1 MELVRLESVVEILD
15 HKRVPISSKD
25 RAYRKGQYP
34 YYGAQGIVDWIDDYI
49 FDGTYILVAEDGEN
63 LKSQNQP
70 IAQLVSGQFWVNN
83 HAHIL
88 GTKKGFDLS
97 YVFYML
103 NSLNL
108 SGYITGSAQP
118 KLNQDNLRAIMLP
131 MPAYDTQVAI
141 SNILSSLDAKIAL
154 NRRMNEELEGMAKML
169 YDYWF
174 VQFDFPNEEGKPYKS
189 SGGAMEYNAVLKR
202 EIPAGWKVE
211 KLTKIADTYS
221 GGTPNSTTA
230 EYYQDGDIPWINSG
244 EINHPIITKTDNYI
258 TELGMN
264 NSSAKKIPAGAI
276 LVAMYGATAGK
287 SSYLSFDATTNQ
299 AVCGVV
305 PHKEYLLGYIQL
317 YLSSLENYFS
327 SISTGSARRNISQD
341 LIRNTP
347 IVIPSEK
354 IISIFYQQH
363 GPILRQRVSL
373 QQEIEHLTVLRDK
386 LLPLLMNGQVRVAD

>member
-202 EIPAGWKVE
+202 EIPAGWKVKE
-211 KLTKIADTYS
+211 INNLVDFEADTLS
-221 GGTPNSTTA
+221 P
-230 EYYQDGDIPWINSG
+230 SG
-244 EINHPIITKTDNYI
+244 EPTTTYKHV
-258 TELGMN
+258 
-264 NSSAKKIPAGAI
+264 SIPSYDSCGDYQEEMGQAI
-276 LVAMYGATAGK
+276 LSDKFVVTDSHVLVSKLNPWVNRVVWGRDIKNLIASTEFVMWQVKDLQYKSFLYYTAQTGP
-287 SSYLSFDATTNQ
+287 FI
-299 AVCGVV
+299 
-305 PHKEYLLGYIQL
+305 GYCTKA
-317 YLSSLENYFS
+317 
-327 SISTGSARRNISQD
+327 STGTSHSHRRVDPNIM
-341 LIRNTP
+341 LRYLVPFNET
-347 IVIPSEK
+347 IVKKYSDMSRPFVEHRYK
-354 IISIFYQQH
+354 NLKEISN
-363 GPILRQRVSL
+363 
-373 QQEIEHLTVLRDK
+373 LTALRDK